1 MIPRP
6 SPQETSY
13 ALYGVWRLAR
23 LDPSGLSYL
32 EETEEAFWKSFFA
45 AVICVPFYVV
55 LVVVQ
60 LGQVEL
66 GAGAVKIFA
75 VETINYV
82 ISWVAFPL
90 VAWHLSQM
98 LNRQENYI
106 RYIVAF
112 NWAKVIQFL
121 IFLPFVLAGAAGL
134 FGDLRGLITLGAT
147 VLILAYIWYITK
159 HGLGVDGGPAA
170 GLVII
175 DLFIS
180 IAVDLV
186 AKSMIVAA

>member
-23 LDPSGLSYL
+23 LDPGGLSYL

-55 LVVVQ
+55 LVVLQ
-60 LGQVEL
+60 LGQVEVA
-66 GAGAVKIFA
+66 AGPLKIVA
-75 VETINYV
+75 VEAINYV

-90 VAWHLSQM
+90 VAWHLCQM

-112 NWAKVIQFL
+112 NWSKVIQFL

-134 FGDLRGLITLGAT
+134 FGELRGLVTLGAT

-159 HGLGVDGGPAA
+159 HALGIDGGPAT
-170 GLVII
+170 GLVIV

-186 AKSMIVAA
+186 AKSMFVAA

>member
-6 SPQETSY
+6 SPQETSF

-23 LDPSGLSYL
+23 LDANGLSYL
-32 EETEEAFWKSFFA
+32 DDSEDAFWKSFFA
-45 AVICVPFYVV
+45 AVICLPLYAV
-55 LVVVQ
+55 LVVLQ
-60 LGQVEL
+60 LDQIEVV
-66 GAGAVKIFA
+66 AGPVRIAA
-75 VETINYV
+75 VEAINYV

-121 IFLPFVLAGAAGL
+121 IFLPIAMAGAAGL
-134 FGDLRGLITLGAT
+134 FGDLRGLVSLGVTL
-147 VLILAYIWYITK
+147 LILVYIWFITK
-159 HGLGVDGGPAA
+159 HALAIDGGPAA
-170 GLVII
+170 GLVVV

-180 IAVDLV
+180 IAIDMV
-186 AKSMIVAA
+186 AKSMII